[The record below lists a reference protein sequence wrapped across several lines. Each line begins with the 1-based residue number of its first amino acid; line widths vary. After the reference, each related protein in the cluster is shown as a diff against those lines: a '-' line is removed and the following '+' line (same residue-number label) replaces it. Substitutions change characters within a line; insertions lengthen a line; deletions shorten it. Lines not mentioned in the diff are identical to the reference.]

1 MSTRGRGRGRGRGR
15 TGTVTPVPTGTDPVD
30 FMAALGNMAAAMQ
43 ATAEALG
50 NQINQGNH
58 GNNNDEDGP
67 MTLATFLKV
76 RPPTFR
82 GTSNPTDADNWIQ
95 AMERALQAQQVPEEQ
110 WVEFGTYQLQ
120 GEAQLVAGNTTY
132 PAA

>member
-1 MSTRGRGRGRGRGR
+1 MLTRRHGRGRGRDRID
-15 TGTVTPVPTGTDPVD
+15 TVTPSLAGTDPVD
-30 FMAALGNMAAAMQ
+30 FMAALGNMAATMQ

-95 AMERALQAQQVPEEQ
+95 AMERTLQAQQVPEK
-110 WVEFGTYQLQ
+110 
-120 GEAQLVAGNTTY
+120 
-132 PAA
+132 

>member
-1 MSTRGRGRGRGRGR
+1 MAPRGRGRGRGRGYSS
-15 TGTVTPVPTGTDPVD
+15 TQGLETNMNNPVD
-30 FMAALGNMAAAMQ
+30 VMATLENMAAAMQ

-58 GNNNDEDGP
+58 GNNNDGDGP

-110 WVEFGTYQLQ
+110 WVEFGIYQLQ
-120 GEAQLVAGNTTY
+120 GEARYWWQGT
-132 PAA
+132 